1 MMQTGVGRVHRHL
14 ITDEEYPTV
23 HHCYI
28 PMHLQYA
35 FFYTQL
41 MIAYK
46 TLTEYFWELQSDIAL
61 LLT

>member
-14 ITDEEYPTV
+14 ITDEEYLTV

-35 FFYTQL
+35 YTQL

-46 TLTEYFWELQSDIAL
+46 TLTKYFWELQSDIAL